1 MRMMGGDGLRGL
13 TRPQQWA
20 AVQGGN
26 WFFAEGFCSG
36 GGLALAL
43 LAEAKARQPAVMH
56 LVGVVDEAVTD
67 KMNNSEDICFRHVEM
82 NTTKRRNEGQFFV
95 SSLRRVESVQLPLI
109 DLLQKSCVTCD

>member
-26 WFFAEGFCSG
+26 RFFVEGFCSG

-56 LVGVVDEAVTD
+56 FVGVVDEAVTD
-67 KMNNSEDICFRHVEM
+67 EMNNSEDICFRHVEK
-82 NTTKRRNEGQFFV
+82 NTKKRRSEERKVNSSFLRFFV
-95 SSLRRVESVQLPLI
+95 LKVCSYL
-109 DLLQKSCVTCD
+109 